1 MPGNWAHTL
10 YVLIMTP
17 EDMFSVGFVMKEP
30 SFKLRQEVAV
40 AIAKELKFQ
49 VMWGDS
55 LCSLELSVKMSDLQG
70 KNWNHSVTTEKGHS
84 V

>member
-1 MPGNWAHTL
+1 
-10 YVLIMTP
+10 
-17 EDMFSVGFVMKEP
+17 MKQP
-30 SFKLRQEVAV
+30 SFKLRQEVTV
-40 AIAKELKFQ
+40 VLAKELKFQ

-70 KNWNHSVTTEKGHS
+70 KKWDPSVTTEKGHS